1 MTTSARALNLTRAA
15 GLGRSTLLRH
25 GLVAALGVVLAVLVT
40 GMLSDFANYQVAH
53 LGAVVCAGAGLTVL
67 TGLNGQVSLGHA
79 ALMAVGGY
87 TVALYLGRVS
97 DSRLPVTS
105 DLVVALVLGTVTALA
120 VGAVVGVA
128 AARLTGPY
136 LAGATLALGV
146 SLPGITSYFADTFQ
160 GDQGLFIA
168 FPGPPE
174 AIAATVSLQRWQALV
189 ALGCAVLVLLL
200 LANLKRSAVGRH
212 LGAVRDDEVAAQL
225 AGLSVARQKVLAFTI
240 SAGAAGLGGAVWG
253 IWLGTASP
261 GAYDLLLSLA
271 LLAVVVIG
279 GLGSLTGVVWGSLVV
294 VFLGEV
300 IGDAID
306 ASGLSADT
314 AARLY
319 DNLPGAVYGLLLIVV
334 MLAVPG
340 GIHGQLRR
348 LGTWLASRTTHHTGG
363 HR

>member
-1 MTTSARALNLTRAA
+1 MTTSGLSTPRVRA
-15 GLGRSTLLRH
+15 LGRSTLLRH
-25 GLVAALGVVLAVLVT
+25 GLLAALGVVLAVLAT

-87 TVALYLGRVS
+87 TVALYLGRVA
-97 DSRLPVTS
+97 DTRLPVTT
-105 DLVVALVLGTVTALA
+105 DLVVALLLGTLTALA

-146 SLPGITSYFADTFQ
+146 SLPGITSYFADTFH
-160 GDQGLFIA
+160 GDQGLFVA

-174 AIAATVSLQRWQALV
+174 SIAGVSLQRWQALV
-189 ALGCAVLVLLL
+189 ALLCAVLVLLV

-212 LGAVRDDEVAAQL
+212 LAAVRDDEVAAQL
-225 AGLSVARQKVLAFTI
+225 AGLSVPRQKVLAFTV
-240 SAGAAGLGGAVWG
+240 SAGAAGLGGAVWAV
-253 IWLGTASP
+253 WLGTASP

-294 VFLGEV
+294 VFLSEV
-300 IGDAID
+300 IGDVVD
-306 ASGLSADT
+306 ASGLSADA
-314 AARLY
+314 AARLH

-348 LGTWLASRTTHHTGG
+348 LGAWLSSRTRHPSGG
-363 HR
+363 ER